1 MHGDHRIYETSEIPN
16 YQWLITIFK
25 ETFIHLFCDFPFNYD
40 ILLPAKKTQKSEAYG
55 LGLDSLVLM
64 IKQIRTFIHIDLI
77 NNLILGQ
84 VYFEHFHG

>member
-1 MHGDHRIYETSEIPN
+1 MADYYFLRNNLFIYSAIFH
-16 YQWLITIFK
+16 LIMIFY
-25 ETFIHLFCDFPFNYD
+25 CRQ
-40 ILLPAKKTQKSEAYG
+40 KKTQKSEAYG

-84 VYFEHFHG
+84 VDFEHLHG

>member
-1 MHGDHRIYETSEIPN
+1 MEIIEFMKPLKFPTIN
-16 YQWLITIFK
+16 GWLLFFK
-25 ETFIHLFCDFPFNYD
+25 KQFIHLFYDFPFNYD

-84 VYFEHFHG
+84 VYFEHLHG